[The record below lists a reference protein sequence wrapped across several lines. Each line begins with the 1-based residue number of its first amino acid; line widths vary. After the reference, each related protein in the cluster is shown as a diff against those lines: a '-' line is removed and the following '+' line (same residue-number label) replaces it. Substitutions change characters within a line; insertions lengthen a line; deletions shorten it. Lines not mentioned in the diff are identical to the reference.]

1 MKKLFA
7 TITPFLVCCLGYG
20 FLSLTTFVISN
31 HLIHVSMVWNL
42 ILAIVPLL
50 LSTIALGYKMESWKK
65 VVLLVLWLLFLPNAF
80 YVLTDFIHISDLNYF
95 VGGGYY
101 NFKNVQY
108 NLDIVNYLELVNI
121 AIGYLLSLAAGLIS
135 LRSVFGM
142 TTKKYNK
149 KTVTVMLGVVFIL
162 IGYAIYIGRFLRL
175 NSWDILNIPHLVEKI
190 VSGMSLFGV
199 TATLLFAGY
208 VAITYVLFEV
218 VSKVRQKR

>member
-1 MKKLFA
+1 
-7 TITPFLVCCLGYG
+7 
-20 FLSLTTFVISN
+20 
-31 HLIHVSMVWNL
+31 MVWNL